1 MPYILLFFYFFFLFI
16 FCFFLFYPPPIA
28 CVYYSYTYIEYYV
41 SASSYIGLVYGS
53 ISLVAA
59 LLICIGLERLP
70 RPNGHKH
77 KTPTPTTHWSLVYSW
92 PLNTLSF

>member
-1 MPYILLFFYFFFLFI
+1 M
-16 FCFFLFYPPPIA
+16 
-28 CVYYSYTYIEYYV
+28 

-77 KTPTPTTHWSLVYSW
+77 KTPTPTTHTLVSRIFVAVEYSVV
-92 PLNTLSF
+92 LK